1 MNFLVIS
8 SEIATTI
15 LAMVILGIDLLMPK
29 EKSRKCLGYITVIGL
44 VGVFIAIFNQYH
56 LGNAPT
62 FVQNLFIMDNLALLI
77 KQMCLLAVG
86 FTVLFSVDFV
96 EKLPKHHGEF
106 YVLIWSALFGMM
118 VMASANDFLT
128 LFVG

>member
-1 MNFLVIS
+1 MNFLAIS

-62 FVQNLFIMDNLALLI
+62 FVQNLFIMDNSDGVNFLNILKYIKNILI
-77 KQMCLLAVG
+77 ITIKVTIHA
-86 FTVLFSVDFV
+86 FF
-96 EKLPKHHGEF
+96 
-106 YVLIWSALFGMM
+106 
-118 VMASANDFLT
+118 FLCIIYSSSS
-128 LFVG
+128 LSFLQ

>member
-1 MNFLVIS
+1 
-8 SEIATTI
+8 
-15 LAMVILGIDLLMPK
+15 MVILGIDLLMPK

-77 KQMCLLAVG
+77 KQNV
-86 FTVLFSVDFV
+86 
-96 EKLPKHHGEF
+96 
-106 YVLIWSALFGMM
+106 
-118 VMASANDFLT
+118 
-128 LFVG
+128 FVGSRFYSAIFN

>member
-1 MNFLVIS
+1 MGMVNSGVEPLMPLLERLDNISGLLGGVLKWILAIS

-62 FVQNLFIMDNLALLI
+62 FVEIYLLWI
-77 KQMCLLAVG
+77 
-86 FTVLFSVDFV
+86 
-96 EKLPKHHGEF
+96 
-106 YVLIWSALFGMM
+106 I
-118 VMASANDFLT
+118 
-128 LFVG
+128 